1 MDDIS
6 FQCFQ
11 HTHAYTHTQAC
22 THILVHTKGR
32 SNNYRIFLTFQK
44 SQNTLEDNLAIPVA
58 DIVCLFDLNSSDS
71 SNAVDQLLKAYPV
84 MNVSLCENSVL
95 INCHNLVMS
104 SGCFECL
111 FRLGEQK
118 EMPKQRFRSPS
129 VSVPSSSS
137 EVTMPGRP
145 SLVSKFPEI
154 VPNAMAFIKQHGYR
168 AHERRRQEV
177 GKVGVTISEILD
189 HLLATVP
196 NVKDHGI
203 SKASVARLMKPPRC
217 GTIASKRYK
226 RLIAAKV
233 PGKCNEYRED
243 NIDQHYLFVQVAYRK
258 EFSIMFKKECALFS
272 CDDMNKIKVGAL
284 AVSRYHQL

>member
-11 HTHAYTHTQAC
+11 HTHAYTHTH
-22 THILVHTKGR
+22 THAHTYSYTLVAGVIIAAFSLLSRKART
-32 SNNYRIFLTFQK
+32 L
-44 SQNTLEDNLAIPVA
+44 LEDNLAIPVA
-58 DIVCLFDLNSSDS
+58 DIVRLFDLNSSDS

-84 MNVSLCENSVL
+84 MNVSSCENSVL
-95 INCHNLVMS
+95 INCHDLVMS
-104 SGCFECL
+104 SDCFECL
-111 FRLGEQK
+111 FQLGQQK

-145 SLVSKFPEI
+145 LLVSKFPEI

-196 NVKDHGI
+196 NLKDHGI
-203 SKASVARLMKPPRC
+203 SKASVARLMEPPRC

-233 PGKCNEYRED
+233 PGKCNEYRETILT
-243 NIDQHYLFVQVAYRK
+243 NITSLCRLLTEKNFR
-258 EFSIMFKKECALFS
+258 
-272 CDDMNKIKVGAL
+272 
-284 AVSRYHQL
+284 